1 MLVYQGWITGVLT
14 GYTGRVALFDTL
26 NPEQEEA
33 ARHTEGPLLVLAG
46 AGSGKTK
53 MLTHR
58 IAYLMQYQNVAP
70 HNILAVT
77 FTNKAAA
84 EMRERVAQ
92 LLGNTPDD
100 RSFMPFL
107 GTFHAICVRILRE
120 EAEAAGLT
128 REFVIFDS
136 QDSLSAIKQ
145 AMRQYSI
152 DEKKYNPNSIK
163 GLISSAKNELIDA
176 HSYAQFASGQLQ
188 EMAADIFPVY
198 QRILRDAQALDFDD
212 LLFETVRLLRNNEDV
227 REKWQQRFRYILID
241 EYQDTNHA
249 QYQLVK
255 LLAETHNNICV
266 IGDDW
271 QCLPPGNLVTT
282 QDGDKPV
289 EDIDKGESVKSASG
303 FTRSGNFE
311 VLNRKRFT
319 YEGNII
325 RIKTASGKELSCTP
339 NHILFSRWGHTD
351 AYFVYLMHSQE
362 YGYRIGIVQGTRF
375 DGKQDDVGLRVR
387 ANQER
392 ADRMWILRVCQSRE
406 EAMREE
412 TLLAYTY
419 GIPML
424 VFKAYANR
432 SMLLSQESIDAIYRE
447 IDTQDRAG
455 KLMADEHILFDYP
468 HFMPQATTRN
478 GVKKLNINAVLFGD
492 KRVSERSPW
501 AASRIS
507 ANTSDK
513 SDLEVFEELGHTVRS
528 GRKNTYRVEI
538 HNLDYGEIE
547 QVLEKVQEVVGD
559 NVRINRYA
567 FLTDEKFVFMP
578 ASQIHPG
585 MIVPVFQDGSVVSDK
600 VMDVQTEAHSGYV
613 YDLDVDKVHNYV
625 ASGLVTHNSVYS
637 WRGANFRNILE
648 FERDYPDAKTV
659 KLEQNYRS
667 TEPILEAAQ
676 SVITQNENRSEKN
689 LWTEIPSNK
698 PVLVHQVSNESE
710 ESRRI
715 IDCIQQSQHAHR
727 DIAVLYR
734 TNAQSRVLED
744 AFIRF
749 GVPYQIVGGVRFYE
763 RKEIK
768 DMMAYIRLVYQPDD
782 LVSFQRVV
790 NTPPRGIGEK
800 SVEAI
805 RAWQAEHGYT
815 LSETLQ
821 QARDISG
828 LSSRAAN
835 AIEHLSAILI
845 EAREKSF
852 APAELIEYLAKR
864 SGYFEYLNDGSVQAP
879 DRIENVQELISVAR
893 EYTDTAEFLEEVA
906 LIADIDALRQQTDGV
921 TLMTLHAA
929 KGLEFPVVFITG
941 MEEGVFPHS
950 RSLFDP
956 EEMEEERRLCYVG
969 MTRAMRELHL
979 MHADSRMLYGKPMH
993 NAPAR
998 FLSEVDEK
1006 HIRIVAYGS
1015 MSSMGALGSGAN
1027 ADTDAVLTDG
1037 DEVMHPT
1044 FGSGVVTSV
1053 EGDEITVAFRR
1064 VGTKKLSRNYA
1075 PLKKQ

>member
-1 MLVYQGWITGVLT
+1 MP
-14 GYTGRVALFDTL
+14 LFDTL

-58 IAYLMQYQNVAP
+58 IAYLMQHQNVAP

-92 LLGNTPDD
+92 LLGKNPDD
-100 RSFMPFL
+100 RSFIPFL

-176 HSYAQFASGQLQ
+176 HSYTQFASGQLQ
-188 EMAADIFPVY
+188 EVAADIYPVY
-198 QRILRDAQALDFDD
+198 QQILRDAQALDFDD
-212 LLFETVRLLRNNEDV
+212 LLFETVRLLRSNEDV

-271 QCLPPGNLVTT
+271 Q
-282 QDGDKPV
+282 
-289 EDIDKGESVKSASG
+289 
-303 FTRSGNFE
+303 
-311 VLNRKRFT
+311 
-319 YEGNII
+319 
-325 RIKTASGKELSCTP
+325 
-339 NHILFSRWGHTD
+339 
-351 AYFVYLMHSQE
+351 
-362 YGYRIGIVQGTRF
+362 
-375 DGKQDDVGLRVR
+375 
-387 ANQER
+387 
-392 ADRMWILRVCQSRE
+392 
-406 EAMREE
+406 
-412 TLLAYTY
+412 
-419 GIPML
+419 
-424 VFKAYANR
+424 
-432 SMLLSQESIDAIYRE
+432 
-447 IDTQDRAG
+447 
-455 KLMADEHILFDYP
+455 
-468 HFMPQATTRN
+468 
-478 GVKKLNINAVLFGD
+478 
-492 KRVSERSPW
+492 
-501 AASRIS
+501 
-507 ANTSDK
+507 
-513 SDLEVFEELGHTVRS
+513 
-528 GRKNTYRVEI
+528 
-538 HNLDYGEIE
+538 
-547 QVLEKVQEVVGD
+547 
-559 NVRINRYA
+559 
-567 FLTDEKFVFMP
+567 
-578 ASQIHPG
+578 
-585 MIVPVFQDGSVVSDK
+585 
-600 VMDVQTEAHSGYV
+600 
-613 YDLDVDKVHNYV
+613 
-625 ASGLVTHNSVYS
+625 SVYS

-689 LWTEIPSNK
+689 LWTEIPSDK

-734 TNAQSRVLED
+734 TNAQSRALED

-800 SVEAI
+800 SVETI

-815 LSETLQ
+815 LSETIQ
-821 QARDISG
+821 RARDISG

-845 EAREKSF
+845 KARKKSF

-993 NAPAR
+993 NTPAR

-1015 MSSMGALGSGAN
+1015 MSSMGALESGTN
-1027 ADTDAVLTDG
+1027 TDTAAVLTDG
-1037 DEVMHPT
+1037 DEVTHPT
-1044 FGSGVVTSV
+1044 FGNGVVTSV
-1053 EGDEITVAFRR
+1053 DGDEITVAFRG